1 MSVDKTLKNRLSL
14 NRPSNM
20 RKSNKTPVSKIVTES
35 RKNPPPKP
43 SESEIFKRELEEIT
57 KRAEMMRILEEED
70 KLIQKKRDDEKLQ
83 EKLVA
88 PFTGKKQVDMKP
100 SLEYAI
106 EELLPKAQIPEQ
118 IEYPEPFQEEP
129 ALNRE
134 LAEFKRKINQHL
146 HQVGFMGSGGGGIG
160 DLKDA
165 GDIDG
170 GTALVDGKFLKFD
183 SSTQKFVGSDAS
195 VSNETIQDIVGAMVS
210 SNTESGITVA
220 YQDADGTLDF
230 TIGTLNQDTTGSAA
244 TLTTAR
250 TIGGVSFDGSANIN
264 LPGVNTSGNQDTSG
278 NAATATALA
287 TARNIAGVS
296 FDGTANI
303 SLALTNLGISDGSD
317 GQFLKTDGSGGFSF
331 AAASVSSLAA
341 DDISAGDG
349 AVNITTSSGNITID
363 AAANNSDIILKGT
376 DGGSDT
382 TFLTIDGSSAGKA
395 TFNDEIVSG
404 AVITS
409 GAGLVIADAGNI
421 GSASD
426 TDAIAIAADGVVTFS
441 QVPVFPNNTV
451 ESADIQADAITG
463 AKIADNAI
471 DSEHYTDGSIDT
483 AHIADANVTL
493 AKIADAAANTVIVR
507 DANSSGVLSAK
518 AVTNTQ
524 ILIGDGTGF
533 TAAAL
538 SGDVTMTNAGVVT
551 IENTAVET
559 AMIAADAITGAKI
572 ADDAIDSEHYTDGSI
587 DTAHIAA
594 DAVTGAKIAD
604 DAIDSEHYTDG
615 SIDTAHIG
623 NAQVTGP
630 KLGGGAIGAVG
641 FSATTF
647 DLGTNASG
655 TETLDE
661 ANGNFQKGV
670 NGGAHTLAPQS
681 NDSTIVV
688 QYTNNASAG
697 TITVSGY
704 DSVTGDDLTT
714 TNGHDFLLFSTVIGS
729 FQNLNVVALQ

>member
-14 NRPSNM
+14 NRPSNI

-35 RKNPPPKP
+35 IKNPPPKP
-43 SESEIFKRELEEIT
+43 SESEIFKRELEEIV
-57 KRAEMMRILEEED
+57 KRAEMMRILEEEE
-70 KLIQKKRDDEKLQ
+70 KLIQKKSDDEKLQ
-83 EKLVA
+83 EKLVS

-160 DLKDA
+160 DIKDA

-317 GQFLKTDGSGGFSF
+317 GQFLKTDGAGNFSF

-341 DDISAGDG
+341 DDIDAGDA

-363 AAANNSDIILKGT
+363 AAANNTDIIFKGT
-376 DGGSDT
+376 DDSSDITMLTLDGSDAGT
-382 TFLTIDGSSAGKA
+382 ASFNHDVKLSS
-395 TFNDEIVSG
+395 
-404 AVITS
+404 
-409 GAGLVIADAGNI
+409 DASILGF
-421 GSASD
+421 G
-426 TDAIAIAADGVVTFS
+426 
-441 QVPVFPNNTV
+441 
-451 ESADIQADAITG
+451 
-463 AKIADNAI
+463 ADNDI
-471 DSEHYTDGSIDT
+471 TLTHVHDTGIRLSDSMALLLGTGDDISFSWDGTDGHLAVAGT
-483 AHIADANVTL
+483 LNVEGSGETL
-493 AKIADAAANTVIVR
+493 AKFIDDGAVELYHNNSKKFETTSAGVTVTGTVTATAGSTLLIK
-507 DANSSGVLSAK
+507 NSSG
-518 AVTNTQ
+518 
-524 ILIGDGTGF
+524 
-533 TAAAL
+533 
-538 SGDVTMTNAGVVT
+538 
-551 IENTAVET
+551 
-559 AMIAADAITGAKI
+559 
-572 ADDAIDSEHYTDGSI
+572 
-587 DTAHIAA
+587 
-594 DAVTGAKIAD
+594 
-604 DAIDSEHYTDG
+604 
-615 SIDTAHIG
+615 
-623 NAQVTGP
+623 
-630 KLGGGAIGAVG
+630 
-641 FSATTF
+641 
-647 DLGTNASG
+647 
-655 TETLDE
+655 
-661 ANGNFQKGV
+661 
-670 NGGAHTLAPQS
+670 
-681 NDSTIVV
+681 
-688 QYTNNASAG
+688 
-697 TITVSGY
+697 
-704 DSVTGDDLTT
+704 
-714 TNGHDFLLFSTVIGS
+714 STVKTVKGIS
-729 FQNLNVVALQ
+729 